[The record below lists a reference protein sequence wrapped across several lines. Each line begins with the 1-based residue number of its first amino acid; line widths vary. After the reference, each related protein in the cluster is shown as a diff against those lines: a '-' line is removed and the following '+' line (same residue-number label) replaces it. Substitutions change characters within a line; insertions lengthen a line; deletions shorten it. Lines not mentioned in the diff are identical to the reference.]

1 MLTVSLR
8 PAGVHRRSASG
19 RRRRLRSALTVA
31 ALVATVAGA
40 QAATGPSARP
50 SSHRVARG
58 ETLSHLARRFQVS
71 VATLAQANGIADVDR
86 IWAGRRLAIP
96 PPARASSPPT
106 RSSRRAVPATAGLPA
121 RLRQQPQRLALVPR
135 FDAEARRY
143 RVPPDLLKALTWLES
158 GWQNDKVSS
167 AGAVGIGQL
176 MPDTVAFVNGRLLR
190 ARLDPR
196 RPEHNIRLSARFL
209 SYLLHQTGGDVKAA
223 VGSYYQG
230 LASVRRIGP
239 LPETRRYVSQVQ
251 ALRVKF

>member
-1 MLTVSLR
+1 MP
-8 PAGVHRRSASG
+8 PAGGHNRSATG
-19 RRRRLRSALTVA
+19 RGRRLRSALTVG

-40 QAATGPSARP
+40 QAAVGPSARAA
-50 SSHRVARG
+50 SHRVARG
-58 ETLSHLARRFQVS
+58 ETLSHLARRFHVS
-71 VATLAQANGIADVDR
+71 VERLAQANGSTDVDR
-86 IWAGRRLAIP
+86 IRAGRRLVVPRPGGA
-96 PPARASSPPT
+96 A
-106 RSSRRAVPATAGLPA
+106 SRRAAPAAGKLPA
-121 RLRQQPQRLALVPR
+121 RLRQEPRRLALVPR

-143 RVPPDLLKALTWLES
+143 RVPPDLLKAVTWHES

-209 SYLLHQTGGDVKAA
+209 AYLLRQTGGDVEAA
-223 VGSYYQG
+223 VASYYQG

-239 LPETRRYVSQVQ
+239 IPDTRRYVRQVL
-251 ALRVKF
+251 ALRAKF